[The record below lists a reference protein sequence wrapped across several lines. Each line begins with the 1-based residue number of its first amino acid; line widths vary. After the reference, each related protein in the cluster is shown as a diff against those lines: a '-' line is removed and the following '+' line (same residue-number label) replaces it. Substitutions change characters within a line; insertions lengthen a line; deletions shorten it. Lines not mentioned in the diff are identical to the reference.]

1 MNVDLQSLERIPRH
15 VALIMDGN
23 GRWAQERGLTRIEGH
38 QEGAQSVRAVLRAAA
53 KTGIEFITV
62 YAFSTENW
70 KRPPQEIDGLMK
82 LLISSLNAY
91 EQELHENRIRM
102 RVMGQFDRLPL
113 PVRMRLQ
120 KTIEATAHY
129 TDHTFIVALS
139 YGSRTEL
146 ADAARKIAERV
157 RKGDLK
163 TADITEQTISDHLYL
178 PDVPDPELMIR
189 TSGELRL
196 SNFLLWQ
203 LSYSEFYI
211 TDTYWPDFREE
222 QFYEALA
229 SYNAR
234 DRRYGGVRI
243 QKNSNG

>member
-1 MNVDLQSLERIPRH
+1 MSVDLENLEKIPRH

-23 GRWAQERGLTRIEGH
+23 GRWAQEHGLSRIEGH
-38 QEGAQSVRAVLRAAA
+38 KEGAQSVRAVLRAAA
-53 KTGIEFITV
+53 QAGIEYLTV

-70 KRPPQEIDGLMK
+70 KRPPQEVDGLMK
-82 LLISSLNAY
+82 LLINSLNTY
-91 EQELHENRIRM
+91 EQELHDNKIRLCI
-102 RVMGQFDRLPL
+102 MGQLERLPM

-120 KTIEATAHY
+120 KTIDATAAY

-139 YGSRTEL
+139 YGSRTEI
-146 ADAARKIAERV
+146 ADATRRIAEKAKAGELDPRKI
-157 RKGDLK
+157 D
-163 TADITEQTISDHLYL
+163 EQTVADHLYL

-211 TDTYWPDFREE
+211 TETYWPDFREE
-222 QFYEALA
+222 HFFQALEA
-229 SYNAR
+229 YNAR
-234 DRRYGGVRI
+234 DRRYGGIR
-243 QKNSNG
+243 